1 MNKLAVLS
9 PESVF
14 KYFEEISS
22 IPRGSGNMERIS
34 QYCVDFAE
42 AHSLR
47 VIRDGANNV
56 VIFKGGSAGYEDS
69 MPVILQGH
77 LDMVCQKTSDCDIDF
92 EKDGLDIYI
101 DGDFIKAN
109 GTTLGADNGIA
120 VAMIMA
126 LLESDTIP
134 HPPIEA
140 VFTTD
145 EEIGLIGAGKLD
157 MSVLSGKKMIN
168 LDSEDPSVLTVSCA
182 GGSEFKLILPF
193 ERRMVKGKK
202 IVISLSGLQGGHS
215 GVCIDKG
222 RVNADVLMG
231 RVLNFAKSAA
241 DFDIILVNGGD
252 KGNAIPLACVAELA
266 CEKAEVLAEETAAYL
281 DVIKAEISAREPDF
295 EYSVSV
301 SDSAEYKALDSAAK
315 DKLIFAL
322 LCAPNGVQE
331 MSAEIEG
338 LVETSLNLGVL
349 RTEES
354 RAVIQFALRS
364 NKQSALC
371 FLEKKLLNFADMLEG
386 ETETG
391 GHYPPWE
398 YNDNSELQKM
408 YKFAYAEKHGEE
420 PAVEAIHAGLECGL
434 FSSAIEGIDCIS
446 IGPRM
451 YDIHTVNERLSI
463 SSTAETFEVLK
474 SVLKMCK

>member
-1 MNKLAVLS
+1 MNKLEGLS
-9 PESVF
+9 PERVF

-34 QYCVDFAE
+34 RYCVDFAE
-42 AHSLR
+42 AHSLK
-47 VIRDGANNV
+47 VTRDGANNV

-69 MPVILQGH
+69 QPVILQGH
-77 LDMVCQKTSDCDIDF
+77 LDMVCQKTAECDIDF
-92 EKDGLDIYI
+92 EKDGIDVYV
-101 DGDFIKAN
+101 DGDFVRAN

-120 VAMIMA
+120 IAMIMA
-126 LLESDTIP
+126 VLESDTIA

-168 LDSEDPSVLTVSCA
+168 IDSEDPSVLTVSCA
-182 GGSEFKLILPF
+182 GGSDFMLILPF
-193 ERRMVKGKK
+193 ERKAARGRKV
-202 IVISLSGLQGGHS
+202 VISLNGLQGGHS

-231 RVLNFAKSAA
+231 RVLNYAKSAA
-241 DFDIILVNGGD
+241 DFGIVSVSGGD
-252 KGNAIPLACVAELA
+252 KGNAIPLACVAELIS
-266 CEKAEVLAEETAAYL
+266 EKAEVLAEKTAEYL
-281 DVIKAEISAREPDF
+281 DVIKAEISAREPGF

-301 SDSAEYKALDSAAK
+301 TDGAEDKVLDPAAG
-315 DKLIFAL
+315 DKLIFTL

-331 MSAEIEG
+331 MSAEIDG

-354 RAVIQFALRS
+354 RAVMQFALRS

-371 FLEKKLLNFADMLEG
+371 FLEEKLLSFAGMLRC

-398 YNDNSELQKM
+398 YKEKSELQKM
-408 YKFAYAEKHGEE
+408 YKTAYAEKHGEE

-434 FSSAIEGIDCIS
+434 FSSAIDGIDCIS